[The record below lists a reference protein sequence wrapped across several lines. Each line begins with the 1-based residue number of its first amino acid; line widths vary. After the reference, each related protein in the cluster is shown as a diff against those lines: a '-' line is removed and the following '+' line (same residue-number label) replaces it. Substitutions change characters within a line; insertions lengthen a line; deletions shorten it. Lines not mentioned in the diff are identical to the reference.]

1 MTGKKIAWLLP
12 LMALLMG
19 CGGQPTAK
27 KLVEIDSL
35 LWSEETDSAYQMIA
49 DYDPASFQDEAD
61 RAYYNLLMTHAACV
75 SLHFP
80 SSDSLIN
87 EAIRYYKHT
96 GEKERLVD
104 SYYYKASIFMNQQD
118 WNKSIE
124 ILKLAE
130 EKVEQT
136 ESDWLKY
143 KVYDAIALVNERT
156 ASYQLALDY
165 EKKALHYVLRVGR
178 RSSIAYVYFEI
189 ATAFAFMEQMDS
201 AVYYTDKLIPYL
213 YDLKKSCGANFNP
226 EFLSSIGYN
235 YMSVGRYEEAKKY
248 LEQSLMVRET
258 AVAYSYLAWI
268 YQKEGDEEQAHLL
281 YLKAQA
287 INDGWP
293 KHKVLYNLLQYD
305 IAHQNLEDAEKKL
318 ESIMAISDSLRQA
331 ENDRRVL
338 EYQRKFDQL
347 VAHEN
352 HKQQLLKAGI
362 AIVGLLFVIVLLIMY
377 IRYRRTM
384 EKLTLI
390 EQQMI
395 ISNYAN
401 EIAQVK
407 RQQTDTDAAT
417 EQIEELNNKIR
428 ELVEKE
434 SPRLVKGKLLYD
446 DIKREGT
453 TSGWSNDD
461 YKCFIDYYKAID
473 FAAYCRIQKKYQP
486 KTAHNTFFLI
496 LYEMGMDDKAVR
508 RTMGITQEAIRST
521 RFRIQQGMKK

>member
-49 DYDPASFQDEAD
+49 DYDPASFKNEAD
-61 RAYYNLLMTHAACV
+61 HAYYNLLMTHAACV

-136 ESDWLKY
+136 ES
-143 KVYDAIALVNERT
+143 N
-156 ASYQLALDY
+156 
-165 EKKALHYVLRVGR
+165 
-178 RSSIAYVYFEI
+178 
-189 ATAFAFMEQMDS
+189 
-201 AVYYTDKLIPYL
+201 YTDKLIPYL

-352 HKQQLLKAGI
+352 HKQQLLIAGI
-362 AIVGLLFVIVLLIMY
+362 AIIGLLFVIVLLIMY
-377 IRYRRTM
+377 IRYRKTM

>member
-49 DYDPASFQDEAD
+49 DYDPASFKNEAD
-61 RAYYNLLMTHAACV
+61 HAYYNLLMTHAACV

-136 ESDWLKY
+136 ESNWLKY

-248 LEQSLMVRET
+248 LEQSLMVKET

-287 INDGWP
+287 INDDWP

-318 ESIMAISDSLRQA
+318 ESLMAISDSLRQA
-331 ENDRRVL
+331 EKSQAAVVDSWYSHYRPSIRHCSPDNVHPLPQDYGKTDTHRTA
-338 EYQRKFDQL
+338 DD
-347 VAHEN
+347 H
-352 HKQQLLKAGI
+352 QQLCKRDSPSETSANGY
-362 AIVGLLFVIVLLIMY
+362 GCSDGTD
-377 IRYRRTM
+377 RGT
-384 EKLTLI
+384 
-390 EQQMI
+390 EQQ
-395 ISNYAN
+395 NPRTGGKG
-401 EIAQVK
+401 V
-407 RQQTDTDAAT
+407 AA
-417 EQIEELNNKIR
+417 
-428 ELVEKE
+428 
-434 SPRLVKGKLLYD
+434 
-446 DIKREGT
+446 
-453 TSGWSNDD
+453 SGER
-461 YKCFIDYYKAID
+461 KVAL
-473 FAAYCRIQKKYQP
+473 RRYQ
-486 KTAHNTFFLI
+486 A
-496 LYEMGMDDKAVR
+496 
-508 RTMGITQEAIRST
+508 
-521 RFRIQQGMKK
+521 